1 MARRLLLPAS
11 ELMVQYARY
20 HRDRRNI
27 ATHMIGVPMLLFGL
41 GVLLARGQL
50 LPGGGSGL
58 TLAWLACA
66 AATLW
71 YLSRGHLLLGLAA
84 SLGNVLIVALA
95 HLASAGT
102 VSRWLGWGLGFFAAG
117 WIIQFIGHCYEGRKP
132 AFADDLRG
140 LLVGPMFVAAE
151 LLFALGLARPLQREI
166 ERRAGP
172 TLLRDLA
179 HPVG

>member
-1 MARRLLLPAS
+1 
-11 ELMVQYARY
+11 
-20 HRDRRNI
+20 
-27 ATHMIGVPMLLFGL
+27 
-41 GVLLARGQL
+41 
-50 LPGGGSGL
+50 
-58 TLAWLACA
+58 
-66 AATLW
+66 
-71 YLSRGHLLLGLAA
+71 
-84 SLGNVLIVALA
+84 VLIVALA